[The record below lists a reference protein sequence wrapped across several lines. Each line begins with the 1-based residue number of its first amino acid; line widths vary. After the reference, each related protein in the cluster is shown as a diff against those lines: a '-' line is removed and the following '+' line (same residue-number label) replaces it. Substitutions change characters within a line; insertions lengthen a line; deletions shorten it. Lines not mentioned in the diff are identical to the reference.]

1 MIHFLQP
8 FFERKQLSFDLVPI
22 EHSIKSIR
30 IFLVRGGMTL
40 LLLKKLFCQIK
51 QNPRTGFN
59 IMNRIMRRVTMM
71 LPKLSKLS
79 KLTGSASL
87 IEHSCIV
94 SSVAFH
100 PILPLLAT
108 GSWDRTA
115 KLWRLSPDGSNAT
128 CVATL
133 AGHRH
138 SVAFHPTAPLLVTGS
153 GDNTAKLWR
162 FEPDGSAATCVATL
176 EGHGNYVSSVA
187 FHPTAPLLATGSWD
201 NTTKLWRFSANG
213 SAANNMSAN
222 CVATLEGHSNW
233 VRSVAFHPTA
243 PFLTT
248 GSSDMTT
255 KLWRFSADG
264 SAATCVAT
272 LEGHSNFVLSVA
284 FHPTAPLLATGSWDK
299 TAKLWR
305 FSPDGSAANN
315 MSANCVAT
323 LEGHSSYVSSV
334 AFHPKVPLLAT
345 GSGDNTAKLW
355 RISPDGSAATCDAT
369 LEGHSDSVNSVA
381 FHPTAPLLATG
392 SCDNTAKLW
401 R

>member
-1 MIHFLQP
+1 MDFLVEIFKKRYVNLQQYWFFLKLLQKMDPQMIHFLQP

-51 QNPRTGFN
+51 QNPRTGFD

-79 KLTGSASL
+79 KLTCSASL

-115 KLWRLSPDGSNAT
+115 KLWRFSADGSAAT

-138 SVAFHPTAPLLVTGS
+138 SVAFHPTEPLLATGS

-176 EGHGNYVSSVA
+176 AGHSNYVSSVA
-187 FHPTAPLLATGSWD
+187 FHPTAPLLATGSCD
-201 NTTKLWRFSANG
+201 YTAKLWHFSAYG
-213 SAANNMSAN
+213 
-222 CVATLEGHSNW
+222 T
-233 VRSVAFHPTA
+233 
-243 PFLTT
+243 
-248 GSSDMTT
+248 
-255 KLWRFSADG
+255 
-264 SAATCVAT
+264 AATCVAT
-272 LEGHSNFVLSVA
+272 LAGHSNNVLSVA
-284 FHPTAPLLATGSWDK
+284 FHPTAPLLATGSCDD

-305 FSPDGSAANN
+305 
-315 MSANCVAT
+315 
-323 LEGHSSYVSSV
+323 
-334 AFHPKVPLLAT
+334 
-345 GSGDNTAKLW
+345 
-355 RISPDGSAATCDAT
+355 
-369 LEGHSDSVNSVA
+369 
-381 FHPTAPLLATG
+381 
-392 SCDNTAKLW
+392 
-401 R
+401 